1 MSFETN
7 SHSIET
13 IDEMTTHLSIDD
25 SIGDTVFSKQWLFK
39 CLTKALE
46 QLNGESDNESQRQTQ
61 TNQTLNDIELDPQLE
76 EELCILWDMSANE
89 EVILFLNQC
98 KAIDLLE
105 AILQKTN
112 SRRFA
117 VLLTH
122 LMIIK
127 IVLRHTLRLM
137 KSSK

>member
-1 MSFETN
+1 
-7 SHSIET
+7 
-13 IDEMTTHLSIDD
+13 MTTHLSIDD

-39 CLTKALE
+39 CLIKALE
-46 QLNGESDNESQRQTQ
+46 QLNGESNNESQRQTQ
-61 TNQTLNDIELDPQLE
+61 TNETLNDIELDPQLE

-89 EVILFLNQC
+89 EVILFLNHC

-105 AILQKTN
+105 TILQKTN

-122 LMIIK
+122 LMIK
-127 IVLRHTLRLM
+127 
-137 KSSK
+137 